1 LRVVDGGALL
11 ESEGRNSGDD
21 ISGQSSKWVD
31 AYGCIYD
38 DSQVGVAVF
47 PDPRVNA
54 PYWGVADYG
63 TLTVNPLFYQPW
75 ELGVGDFVE
84 TGIRLVVHDGSP
96 YEARIA
102 DLYDDFSFSIK

>member
-1 LRVVDGGALL
+1 MILKLQGYRVLL
-11 ESEGRNSGDD
+11 YL
-21 ISGQSSKWVD
+21 QSLSLHD
-31 AYGCIYD
+31 P
-38 DSQVGVAVF
+38 QVGVAVF

-102 DLYDDFSFSIK
+102 DLYDDFSFSIKNRRLN